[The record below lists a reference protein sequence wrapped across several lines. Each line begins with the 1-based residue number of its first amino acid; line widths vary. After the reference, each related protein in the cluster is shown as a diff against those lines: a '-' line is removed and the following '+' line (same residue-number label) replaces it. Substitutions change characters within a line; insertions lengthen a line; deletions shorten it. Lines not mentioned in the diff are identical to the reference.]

1 MNILRNIN
9 IFRIL
14 ISGVFAVVFGIM
26 LFTASDM
33 PSQEVS
39 ENLLTSY
46 KCTLLLLIMGGITAQ
61 YGWIYLRINKIDI
74 LIFALAIVVAFDA
87 AIRQDIGPK
96 YDEFAASI
104 IFLLLGRMKIVL
116 AFTFSTASKISA
128 VLGFIV

>member
-33 PSQEVS
+33 PSQEVA

-104 IFLLLGRMKIVL
+104 ILYIALRWTFQSLPQLKDIV
-116 AFTFSTASKISA
+116 
-128 VLGFIV
+128 